1 MKMVVVKIQ
10 QSTGYLSDKD
20 FREEIEKDFIE
31 EI

>member
-20 FREEIEKDFIE
+20 FREEIEDFIE